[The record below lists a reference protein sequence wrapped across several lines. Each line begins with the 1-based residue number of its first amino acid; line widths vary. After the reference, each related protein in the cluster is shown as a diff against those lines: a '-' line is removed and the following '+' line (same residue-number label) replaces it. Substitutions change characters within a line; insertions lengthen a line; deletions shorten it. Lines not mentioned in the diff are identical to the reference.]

1 MFCFTVATLIEELQ
15 EHAPELLQ
23 QATAC
28 VAASPASEQGKV
40 LQQELASEYF
50 AALPDISIDY
60 ALMERSS
67 RVAVVPASFGWSDI
81 GSWEALRTLIT
92 PDGNDNRAV
101 GDAIFVDSY
110 NTFVQSDGRLVATVG
125 VRDLVVIDTDDALL
139 VAHVDHTQ
147 AVREVVSRLKKSDH
161 EAFRLH
167 RTVRRP
173 WGTYTVLEQG
183 PRFKIKR
190 IEVKPGAALSLQ
202 MHHHRSE
209 HWIVVQGMARVTNG
223 NGSGLVNI
231 NESTFIPAGHKHRL
245 ENPGVLELVMI
256 EVQSGEYL
264 GEDDIVRFEDDY
276 GRVK

>member
-1 MFCFTVATLIEELQ
+1 MPADHLIKDAEALKTAVDHAVELAGQGYLVTFGIRPTAPETGFGYIEAGAPVDERGASIVKRFVEKPDLQTAEGYVSSGRFSWNSGMFCFTVATLIEELQ

-110 NTFVQSDGRLVATVG
+110 NTFV
-125 VRDLVVIDTDDALL
+125 
-139 VAHVDHTQ
+139 
-147 AVREVVSRLKKSDH
+147 
-161 EAFRLH
+161 
-167 RTVRRP
+167 
-173 WGTYTVLEQG
+173 
-183 PRFKIKR
+183 
-190 IEVKPGAALSLQ
+190 
-202 MHHHRSE
+202 
-209 HWIVVQGMARVTNG
+209 
-223 NGSGLVNI
+223 
-231 NESTFIPAGHKHRL
+231 HKL
-245 ENPGVLELVMI
+245 
-256 EVQSGEYL
+256 
-264 GEDDIVRFEDDY
+264 
-276 GRVK
+276 